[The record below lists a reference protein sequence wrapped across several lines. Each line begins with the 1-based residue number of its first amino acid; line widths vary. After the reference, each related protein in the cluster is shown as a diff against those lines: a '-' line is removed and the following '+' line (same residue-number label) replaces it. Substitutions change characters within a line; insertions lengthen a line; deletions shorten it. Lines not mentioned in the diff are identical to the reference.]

1 MPNRDVVDRFVAMV
15 ESGDYVGAIERF
27 YADEASMQ
35 ENNDPPRIGRATLM
49 EGERLVMAGFKSI
62 TATSAG
68 PVLID
73 GDQVGVRWSFVF
85 EPQTGPKL
93 TLDEIAW
100 QRWRGDRIVEEK
112 FFYDPKQL
120 GR

>member
-1 MPNRDVVDRFVAMV
+1 MPDRDVVARFVAMV

-35 ENNDPPRIGRATLM
+35 ENSDPPRIGRATLTA
-49 EGERLVMAGFKSI
+49 GERLVMAGFKSI
-62 TATSAG
+62 TAKRVG

-85 EPQTGPKL
+85 EPHDGPKR
-93 TLDEIAW
+93 TLEEIAW
-100 QRWRGDRIVEEK
+100 QRWRGDRIVEET